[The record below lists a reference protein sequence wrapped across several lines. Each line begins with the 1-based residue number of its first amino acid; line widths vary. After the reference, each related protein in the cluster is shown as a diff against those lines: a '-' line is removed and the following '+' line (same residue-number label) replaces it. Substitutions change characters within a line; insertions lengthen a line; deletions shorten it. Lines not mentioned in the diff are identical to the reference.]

1 MIHVTIDSNE
11 AMRPRADLI
20 RKAIETDYRF
30 CLSNGRLGT
39 PFDIRFDKEDLE
51 MSQEEEM
58 RSLKLVLVQST
69 TGGNR

>member
-1 MIHVTIDSNE
+1 MGIDRESE
-11 AMRPRADLI
+11 
-20 RKAIETDYRF
+20 
-30 CLSNGRLGT
+30 
-39 PFDIRFDKEDLE
+39 EDFG

>member
-1 MIHVTIDSNE
+1 GPLLEGSRPDPTGWNRPQERGCKERDMGIDRTSE
-11 AMRPRADLI
+11 
-20 RKAIETDYRF
+20 
-30 CLSNGRLGT
+30 
-39 PFDIRFDKEDLE
+39 EDFG